1 MEKQYDLIIIGSGPA
16 GLAAAIY
23 AQRAKLDTIIIEEN
37 FVSGGQVVTTYEVD
51 NYPGLPG
58 ISGMDLGTT
67 LRDHAEKMG
76 AEFVRDKVLEL
87 KLDGEDKVVVAK
99 KGEYHTKT
107 VIVAT
112 GAKHRM
118 LDVPGEKE
126 LAGMGVSYCA
136 TCDGAFFRGKTV
148 AVVGGGDVAVED
160 AIFLA
165 RACEKVYV
173 IHRRDELRAAKILQE
188 RLLALENVEMVWD
201 TVVDEIKGENQVEA
215 VSVTNRKTGEKK
227 DLAVNGI
234 FIAVGITPNSELVSG
249 KLEMDAQGY
258 IKAQEDGVT
267 SVEGVYAAGDVRQ
280 NSSPDSY
287 GSIRRRELRDVRSE
301 PSALFLTGV
310 LLNHVFTAAQ
320 HVRRPGNPLCILQE
334 CLVAFFCLVDIRLG
348 CNLPR
353 RMHIQDRH
361 AGIDHLH
368 AVQRQDISDG
378 SAAADIYFTQLCG
391 LPSNS
396 RIVQDPAQIAQ
407 VFCIGIVGAGF
418 SAGSCKLVEYH
429 TFAEECRVFLLKCGS
444 VQRIVTGAYVGRKHS
459 GIAQAAAQL
468 QLGILPGQVHQLCQ
482 HVLKELGLHSGS
494 ADASDLFLVHQ
505 QADAGMC
512 RSLGQVEQRGCRRVE
527 QTRSSWPYAPTN
539 ERSKPMS
546 QALNAERSTARQTG
560 NPLGHAV
567 LAVKCSIMA
576 V

>member
-1 MEKQYDLIIIGSGPA
+1 M
-16 GLAAAIY
+16 
-23 AQRAKLDTIIIEEN
+23 
-37 FVSGGQVVTTYEVD
+37 TTYEVD

-99 KGEYHTKT
+99 KAEYHTKT

-118 LDVPGEKE
+118 LNVPGEKE

-267 SVEGVYAAGDVRQ
+267 SVEGVYAAGDVRTKQ
-280 NSSPDSY
+280 
-287 GSIRRRELRDVRSE
+287 LRQI
-301 PSALFLTGV
+301 L
-310 LLNHVFTAAQ
+310 TAA
-320 HVRRPGNPLCILQE
+320 
-334 CLVAFFCLVDIRLG
+334 
-348 CNLPR
+348 
-353 RMHIQDRH
+353 
-361 AGIDHLH
+361 
-368 AVQRQDISDG
+368 SDG
-378 SAAADIYFTQLCG
+378 ANCVT
-391 LPSNS
+391 
-396 RIVQDPAQIAQ
+396 
-407 VFCIGIVGAGF
+407 
-418 SAGSCKLVEYH
+418 
-429 TFAEECRVFLLKCGS
+429 S
-444 VQRIVTGAYVGRKHS
+444 VQNHLLYS
-459 GIAQAAAQL
+459 
-468 QLGILPGQVHQLCQ
+468 
-482 HVLKELGLHSGS
+482 
-494 ADASDLFLVHQ
+494 
-505 QADAGMC
+505 
-512 RSLGQVEQRGCRRVE
+512 
-527 QTRSSWPYAPTN
+527 
-539 ERSKPMS
+539 
-546 QALNAERSTARQTG
+546 
-560 NPLGHAV
+560 
-567 LAVKCSIMA
+567 
-576 V
+576 